1 MVNCGLKWWVISAY
15 PLAIKK
21 QWNISINDFTWRL
34 ELAKSSI
41 QCMGFVWFSKKN
53 MCDVGRIPNAMDHP
67 IPRDIPWYT
76 LHDRARLEMVSGI
89 GFTGRFTTFWQR
101 IGARMGYWWINLMGW
116 PYFMEGWLVWWPIL
130 AQKMVLGYLSLTK
143 CLHKMIY
150 GITDY
155 VWYNYIG

>member
-1 MVNCGLKWWVISAY
+1 MSNKCLSPGNQKTMEHLYKWFYMEVRAGKIIYTMHGIRVIF
-15 PLAIKK
+15 K
-21 QWNISINDFTWRL
+21 
-34 ELAKSSI
+34 
-41 QCMGFVWFSKKN
+41 KKN